1 MGVDINLQPRY
12 PFTFVQADANTYP
25 LDGFDFIHASP
36 PCPDWSSLRTMHD
49 GHGTAWMLPH
59 TLDRLRA
66 TSAAWVVENVPGS
79 ESAMGACTVLCGSSF
94 GLKVRRHRLFA
105 SSFPILA
112 QPCRHAEQ
120 GQPLGV
126 YGTGGGGQMTRGRK
140 ATPAEAKEA
149 MGIDWM
155 SRKEISQA
163 IPPAYTRYI
172 GEQFAALEA
181 CSMTAQDTGRV
192 GGHVCH
198 NHYLAGTAT
207 VEERQ
212 PVPAATSAA

>member
-1 MGVDINLQPRY
+1 MDLFCGAGGAAWGYHLAFPDAEIVGVDINPQPRY

-25 LDGFDFIHASP
+25 LDGFDFVHASP
-36 PCPDWSSLRTMHD
+36 PCQDWSTLRTMHD
-49 GHGTAWMLPH
+49 GHGTAHMLPD
-59 TLDRLRA
+59 TVARLRA
-66 TSAAWVVENVPGS
+66 SGAQWVVENVPGS
-79 ESAMGACTVLCGSSF
+79 AAGFGCPVVTLCGSSF

-105 SSFPILA
+105 SSFPIMA

-155 SRKEISQA
+155 SRREISQA
-163 IPPAYTRYI
+163 IPPAYTLYI
-172 GEQFAALEA
+172 GQQFALQQVLAL
-181 CSMTAQDTGRV
+181 
-192 GGHVCH
+192 
-198 NHYLAGTAT
+198 
-207 VEERQ
+207 
-212 PVPAATSAA
+212 